1 MVRQKIQIKKI
12 DNLTARQVTFS
23 KRRRGLF
30 KKAHELSTLCDAD
43 VALIVFSATGK
54 LFDYSSTS
62 SMMQLIQR
70 HNQQSE
76 TSNKYGQQN
85 LIIQT
90 ESDHH
95 ALISKQHAD
104 MSLELKY
111 NNTSVFIKDMFFI
124 LITWKSR
131 NNCFNNRQLMGEE
144 LQGLAM
150 HDLMKLEKMI
160 EIGLG
165 RVGKTKN
172 DKLLDEISRL
182 KTRESEL
189 VDENAW
195 LKQRAEVN
203 SAEESTIINCHGL
216 VDDNIT
222 TSDTSLKLAYRSP
235 TANERRRKQTKN
247 GENNSK
253 SANKY

>member
-54 LFDYSSTS
+54 LFDYSSPS
-62 SMMQLIQR
+62 SITQLIQR

-76 TSNKYGQQN
+76 TSNKLGQRN
-85 LIIQT
+85 LHIHQT
-90 ESDHH
+90 ESEHH
-95 ALISKQHAD
+95 ALISKKHAD
-104 MSLELKY
+104 MSLELK
-111 NNTSVFIKDMFFI
+111 
-124 LITWKSR
+124 
-131 NNCFNNRQLMGEE
+131 QLMGEE
-144 LQGLAM
+144 LQGLGM

-165 RVGKTKN
+165 R
-172 DKLLDEISRL
+172 
-182 KTRESEL
+182 ESEL

-195 LKQRAEVN
+195 LKQRSKGAHKVGCTRYGIDQQQQGN
-203 SAEESTIINCHGL
+203 SAESMNINSHGL
-216 VDDNIT
+216 AHDNKT
-222 TSDTSLKLAYRSP
+222 NSSDTSLKLGLPFS
-235 TANERRRKQTKN
+235 
-247 GENNSK
+247 NSD
-253 SANKY
+253 